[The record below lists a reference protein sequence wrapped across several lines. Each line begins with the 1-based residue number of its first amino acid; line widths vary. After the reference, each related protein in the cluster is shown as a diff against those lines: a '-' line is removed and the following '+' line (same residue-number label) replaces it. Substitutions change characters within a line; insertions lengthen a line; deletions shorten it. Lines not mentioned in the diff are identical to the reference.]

1 MSHVPENESA
11 KLLRRYVH
19 EGSEEAFRALVELH
33 AGMVQAVARRR
44 LNDNEAAVQDVIQE
58 VFTEL
63 ARRACA
69 LIFPT
74 IQKPPSSGA
83 QSSPSPRPLLSSCAP
98 KGSDIL
104 IPASNFKGAA
114 WAAGNR
120 LSQSSLVIGAGV
132 C

>member
-44 LNDNEAAVQDVIQE
+44 LNDNEAAVQDVTQA

-83 QSSPSPRPLLSSCAP
+83 QPSLTLENATAALPNFCPNGTSKLLP
-98 KGSDIL
+98 PQNYGSN
-104 IPASNFKGAA
+104 PATA
-114 WAAGNR
+114 
-120 LSQSSLVIGAGV
+120 
-132 C
+132 